1 MSRGASSTASIL
13 PGQPKVGDEFKV
25 EVEQEIDGIT
35 VLSVVH
41 GRQKV
46 DKDAVLELLPSEQ
59 PFEPVDPATRR
70 ARPDRQWRSPRRQ
83 ATRATSTR
91 RRRPAGDRPQAPDR
105 RPDRRRSTSRA
116 SPSAAVSA
124 ANGPTV
130 ANIASRVPSGR
141 GPTSLPHQSFRS
153 APSRSGCVPARRDR
167 TAVLDAL
174 PEEQRPIAELALQGL
189 AAVRQRLRD
198 DNQKLT
204 AEGKAPMPEGSVL
217 KMAEELLPRLR
228 VAEWLDRAEAAR
240 DQIEHL
246 DLRDLRSVVA
256 SSDDPMVARDETTR
270 QLAGELKAALATKQ
284 EQELQLWFGDID
296 AALRVG
302 RVIRALRLSSQPP
315 KAGVPFPTELAQ
327 RLTDGANAS
336 LTPTDGAERWCAV
349 LEAAAFSPIR
359 THVAPSG
366 PPATVADELR
376 TTVTRLAPA
385 LPQVAAMFG
394 IEPAPNASMPK
405 PLRPT
410 ARPKP
415 TKPPRKPDAPAAGQR
430 PKSGRRAKDTRRR
443 PRSQPQPNR
452 RQLPAPAA
460 EEVTKPRASTDA
472 PTPEPAPD
480 ACRHHRP
487 RRPG

>member
-1 MSRGASSTASIL
+1 M
-13 PGQPKVGDEFKV
+13 Q
-25 EVEQEIDGIT
+25 
-35 VLSVVH
+35 
-41 GRQKV
+41 
-46 DKDAVLELLPSEQ
+46 
-59 PFEPVDPATRR
+59 
-70 ARPDRQWRSPRRQ
+70 
-83 ATRATSTR
+83 
-91 RRRPAGDRPQAPDR
+91 
-105 RPDRRRSTSRA
+105 
-116 SPSAAVSA
+116 
-124 ANGPTV
+124 
-130 ANIASRVPSGR
+130 
-141 GPTSLPHQSFRS
+141 
-153 APSRSGCVPARRDR
+153 
-167 TAVLDAL
+167 
-174 PEEQRPIAELALQGL
+174 L
-189 AAVRQRLRD
+189 AA
-198 DNQKLT
+198 
-204 AEGKAPMPEGSVL
+204 
-217 KMAEELLPRLR
+217 
-228 VAEWLDRAEAAR
+228 
-240 DQIEHL
+240 QIEHL

-315 KAGVPFPTELAQ
+315 KAGVPFPTELSQ

-415 TKPPRKPDAPAAGQR
+415 TKPPRKADAPAAGQR
-430 PKSGRRAKDTRRR
+430 PQVRRGAQGPSRRSREVSTRRAT
-443 PRSQPQPNR
+443 
-452 RQLPAPAA
+452 
-460 EEVTKPRASTDA
+460 
-472 PTPEPAPD
+472 PTPEPAADETPAPESRSRRNTAPAD
-480 ACRHHRP
+480 ESLRHRPPRRRLNRVTKPIRAPTNQPSRTAPARTRNRADAAVTVAPTLNQGDPACRTRESSRAEPDHVDGARRSRPTRRSATSHRSD
-487 RRPG
+487 RRGFARSASAHLPSASHVRHRHL

>member
-1 MSRGASSTASIL
+1 M
-13 PGQPKVGDEFKV
+13 
-25 EVEQEIDGIT
+25 
-35 VLSVVH
+35 
-41 GRQKV
+41 
-46 DKDAVLELLPSEQ
+46 LPSEQ
-59 PFEPVDPATRR
+59 PFEPVVQQRAERDRTDSGERR
-70 ARPDRQWRSPRRQ
+70 RGKRPERGRGPDGAERGKRPDRDKGPIGVTGVRSVPN
-83 ATRATSTR
+83 
-91 RRRPAGDRPQAPDR
+91 
-105 RPDRRRSTSRA
+105 
-116 SPSAAVSA
+116 AVSVPIA
-124 ANGPTV
+124 VRAPSDRTGASV
-130 ANIASRVPSGR
+130 ASRGPNALD
-141 GPTSLPHQSFRS
+141 PTSLPRPSCRS
-153 APSRSGCVPARRDR
+153 ARSRSGYVPARHIGVPFSTRFPRSSGRSPSSPCWDS
-167 TAVLDAL
+167 
-174 PEEQRPIAELALQGL
+174 RPYVSGFATTTRSSL
-189 AAVRQRLRD
+189 
-198 DNQKLT
+198 
-204 AEGKAPMPEGSVL
+204 AEGKAPMPEASVL
-217 KMAEELLPRLR
+217 KMAEEMLPALR

-270 QLAGELKAALATKQ
+270 QLAAELKAALATKQ

-327 RLTDGANAS
+327 RLTEGANTS
-336 LTPTDGAERWCAV
+336 LTPADGAERWCAV

-410 ARPKP
+410 SRPKP
-415 TKPPRKPDAPAAGQR
+415 TKPARKPDAPRQ
-430 PKSGRRAKDTRRR
+430 KSSHAQRRR
-443 PRSQPQPNR
+443 GSR
-452 RQLPAPAA
+452 REPAAADAPATEDPA
-460 EEVTKPRASTDA
+460 DHAFVTALRA
-472 PTPEPAPD
+472 
-480 ACRHHRP
+480 
-487 RRPG
+487 RRGTR